1 MHDYRQ
7 QGALFSWIKKCQP
20 EDRDWARTYLRGKG
34 ISLNNDAFEPL
45 GIAPITINDARHR
58 EIDSQ
63 LRNAWRQRKARRKLV
78 GRKAHNFVLSHSA
91 KKKLDRIANEMSAT
105 IVDALN
111 IVINDEDQRIE
122 AHRQELK
129 KLREED
135 IRLKR
140 LSKSLQ
146 ETSAVTKV
154 LRATED
160 ALHLQTMELA
170 LTQIRLENP
179 LAQHAPQ
186 DSLKEGA
193 LEKFRSLWQGITAS
207 IGMLS
212 LGLPLRTPDHEALW
226 QKVMSESP
234 DSSEETSSA
243 LP

>member
-1 MHDYRQ
+1 
-7 QGALFSWIKKCQP
+7 
-20 EDRDWARTYLRGKG
+20 
-34 ISLNNDAFEPL
+34 
-45 GIAPITINDARHR
+45 
-58 EIDSQ
+58 
-63 LRNAWRQRKARRKLV
+63 
-78 GRKAHNFVLSHSA
+78 
-91 KKKLDRIANEMSAT
+91 MSAT
-105 IVDALN
+105 IVDVLN
-111 IVINDEDQRIE
+111 IIINNEDQRIE
-122 AHRQELK
+122 EHHQELK
-129 KLREED
+129 KLREEG

-146 ETSAVTKV
+146 ETSDVTKV
-154 LRATED
+154 LRAAED

-170 LTQIRLENP
+170 LTQIRLENS

-207 IGMLS
+207 IGLLS

-234 DSSEETSSA
+234 DSSGETSSV